1 MNKPLGPYSPFV
13 RAGDFVIVSGQT
25 GSVDGALVPGG
36 LGAECDQV
44 LANLASTLAAAGC
57 TMADVVKTTVF
68 LTDMADF
75 AAMNARYAD
84 AFGHTRPARST
95 IAVAALPLG
104 AVVEIEAWA
113 YAPAG
118 SDTASPAGAR

>member
-13 RAGDFVIVSGQT
+13 RAGDLVVISGQT
-25 GSVDGALVPGG
+25 GSVDGSLVDGG
-36 LGAECDQV
+36 LEPQCRQV

-68 LTDMADF
+68 LADMADF
-75 AAMNARYAD
+75 AAMNALYAA
-84 AFGHTRPARST
+84 AFGETRPARST
-95 IAVAALPLG
+95 VAVAGLPLG

-113 YAPAG
+113 HAPL
-118 SDTASPAGAR
+118 DR